1 MDIQAPDNGML
12 LVAMS
17 VESKDYGRTF
27 PDMLSV
33 WTVTLDVSWYMT
45 ILLFKQKSATV
56 NIVTVLFFFAL

>member
-33 WTVTLDVSWYMT
+33 
-45 ILLFKQKSATV
+45 
-56 NIVTVLFFFAL
+56 